1 VFKENARFI
10 HEFSKKGKSYKLALN
25 KFGDLTEKEFK
36 GSYAVSR
43 VQEHRMFHPR
53 VKMDKF
59 LYDSINN
66 QKVHIAS
73 LHMQWKTY
81 TWVQG
86 ISGPVSDQVLEK
98 PEYSTFYF
106 SSKQ

>member
-1 VFKENARFI
+1 LWDLYERWQRYHSVPRDHHEKHKWFGVFKENARFI

-73 LHMQWKTY
+73 LHMQ
-81 TWVQG
+81 
-86 ISGPVSDQVLEK
+86 
-98 PEYSTFYF
+98 
-106 SSKQ
+106 